1 MAEEVLQPS
10 NEPGA
15 TRLAI
20 AYDIV
25 KRTGAHRDNPVW
37 MAHTVGQ
44 CVNVMLLMEQ
54 GKREDAERVIAKL
67 ENRPPRP

>member
-1 MAEEVLQPS
+1 MADELLQPS
-10 NEPGA
+10 NESGA

-25 KRTGAHRDNPVW
+25 KRTGAHRSDPVW

-44 CVNVMLLMEQ
+44 CVNLMLLMEQ
-54 GKREDAERVIAKL
+54 GKREEAERLIAKM
-67 ENRPPRP
+67 ENRPPRL

>member
-1 MAEEVLQPS
+1 MAEELLQPS

-25 KRTGAHRDNPVW
+25 KRSGVFPGNPVW
-37 MAHTVGQ
+37 QARQVGE
-44 CVNVMLLMEQ
+44 CVNLMLLMEQ
-54 GKREDAERVIAKL
+54 GKREEVERLIAKM
-67 ENRPPRP
+67 ENRPPRL